1 MMSLCTITT
10 SSRIISFRPWYNR
23 PRTTKEISSSF
34 PWGSYH
40 LVTQWETKMIKL
52 RDTLETVSDVVKSP
66 YLSQMRFDTK
76 DYRLKAISAWRTS
89 FKSSS
94 QRNTTGNFGS
104 WPFTMTWGGALISTI
119 CDSMVAHA
127 ISMYMTRTSSL
138 LAKAKTTPPGSIK
151 TSLTNS

>member
-1 MMSLCTITT
+1 
-10 SSRIISFRPWYNR
+10 
-23 PRTTKEISSSF
+23 
-34 PWGSYH
+34 
-40 LVTQWETKMIKL
+40 MIKL

-104 WPFTMTWGGALISTI
+104 WPFTMTWGGFDKHNMWQHGGTVYL
-119 CDSMVAHA
+119 H
-127 ISMYMTRTSSL
+127 
-138 LAKAKTTPPGSIK
+138 
-151 TSLTNS
+151 